1 MRSQQNE
8 DFTSRFSRSN
18 VVIINSYDSASPLA
32 FCDLSTSGV
41 FATASFLFIFESF
54 FPDLGV
60 ALVDD
65 LEL

>member
-1 MRSQQNE
+1 MRSQQND

-18 VVIINSYDSASPLA
+18 VMKINSYDSASPLA
-32 FCDLSTSGV
+32 FCELSTSGA

-54 FPDLGV
+54 FLDLDV
-60 ALVDD
+60 DLVDD